1 MAWRRRFDAI
11 VFDLD
16 GTLVE
21 TAPDLAGA
29 LNHTLRQADL
39 PAVSVETVRHMIGD
53 GARML
58 LKRGAAEA
66 GRELDEAELERWFE
80 ALLEHYWHHV
90 ADQSLPFPGVARQ
103 LARFRAAGLK
113 LAVCTNKPIRLSEKL
128 LELLDLAQHFDAIL
142 GGDSL
147 AVRKPDPGHLLG
159 TLDAIGSRPERAVM
173 IGDSANDVAAARN
186 AGLPVVVVSFGY
198 TAVAPAELGADAVID
213 HFDELAEALA
223 GLA

>member
-29 LNHTLRQADL
+29 LNHTLGAAGL

-58 LKRGAAEA
+58 LKRGVAEA

-90 ADQSLPFPGVARQ
+90 ADQSLPFPGVTRQ
-103 LARFRAAGLK
+103 LARFRDAGLK
-113 LAVCTNKPIRLSEKL
+113 LAVCTNKPIRLTEKL
-128 LELLDLAQHFDAIL
+128 LELLDLAQHFDAVL

-147 AVRKPDPGHLLG
+147 AVRKPDPEHILG
-159 TLDAIGSRPERAVM
+159 TLRAIGSRPERAVM

>member
-1 MAWRRRFDAI
+1 MPWRQRFDAV

-29 LNHTLRQADL
+29 LNHILAAAELPTVTL
-39 PAVSVETVRHMIGD
+39 ETVRHLIGD
-53 GARML
+53 GARTL
-58 LKRGAAEA
+58 LKRGIAEA
-66 GRELDEAELERWFE
+66 GREVDEAELERWFE

-90 ADQSLPFPGVARQ
+90 ADESRPFPGVEAQ
-103 LARFRAAGLK
+103 LAHIRGAGLK
-113 LAVCTNKPIRLSEKL
+113 LAVCTNKPIRLSERL
-128 LELLDLAQHFDAIL
+128 LQLLDLAEHFDAVL

-147 AVRKPDPGHLLG
+147 PVRKPDAGHLLG
-159 TLDAIGSRPERAVM
+159 TLEAMGARPERAVM

-213 HFDELAEALA
+213 HFDELPRALA
-223 GLA
+223 ELA

>member
-1 MAWRRRFDAI
+1 MPWRQRFDAV

-21 TAPDLAGA
+21 TAPDLASA
-29 LNHTLRQADL
+29 LNHILATAELPTVTL
-39 PAVSVETVRHMIGD
+39 ETVRHLIGD
-53 GARML
+53 GARTL
-58 LKRGAAEA
+58 LKRGIAEA
-66 GRELDEAELERWFE
+66 GREVDEAELERWFE

-90 ADQSLPFPGVARQ
+90 ADESRPFPGVEAQ
-103 LARFRAAGLK
+103 LARFRGAGFK
-113 LAVCTNKPIRLSEKL
+113 LAVCTNKPIRLSERL
-128 LELLDLAQHFDAIL
+128 LQLLDLAEHFDAVL

-147 AVRKPDPGHLLG
+147 PVRKPDPGHLLG
-159 TLDAIGSRPERAVM
+159 TLEAMGARPERAVM

-213 HFDELAEALA
+213 HFDELTEALA

>member
-21 TAPDLAGA
+21 TAPDLAAA
-29 LNHTLRQADL
+29 LNHTLGTAGL
-39 PAVSVETVRHMIGD
+39 PTVPLEDVRHMIGD

-58 LKRGAAEA
+58 LRRGIAEA
-66 GRELDEAELERWFE
+66 GREIDDAELERWFE
-80 ALLEHYWHHV
+80 ALLAHYWHHV

-103 LARFRAAGLK
+103 LTRFREAGLK
-113 LAVCTNKPIRLSEKL
+113 LAVCTNKPIGLSEKL
-128 LELLDLAQHFDAIL
+128 LEMLDLAQHFDAVL
-142 GGDSL
+142 GGDSFP
-147 AVRKPDPGHLLG
+147 VRKPDPGHLLG
-159 TLDAIGSRPERAVM
+159 TLDAIGGRPERSVM

-198 TAVAPAELGADAVID
+198 TAIAPRELGADAVID
-213 HFDELAEALA
+213 HFDELADALA